1 MGGMRRA
8 RRFVRLLAL
17 TKYDL
22 MAATTRQ
29 RFIQYEP
36 ALEDAGISV
45 DYVPLFGNAHIERLT
60 AGRRASPIA
69 VLLAYARRVSFLL
82 RAHHY
87 DALWVHCELF
97 PFLPGFMERL
107 AALWDKP
114 IVYDYDDAIFHM
126 YDASSSPLVR
136 RLLGRKLEPLLR
148 GASACCC
155 GNEYLRDYAAQYCP
169 NSIVLPTV
177 VDTERYRPQAKAGEG
192 PLVIG
197 WIGSPST
204 WAFVRPLLPVLRG
217 LVEDYGVVVR
227 AVGAGDAAERDAFP
241 GLELVG
247 WSEASEIAAVQAM
260 DIGIMP
266 VTDGPFQRGKCGY
279 KLIQYMGCGLPV
291 VGSPIGVN
299 TTIVEPSVSGYLAT
313 SDEEWRD
320 ALVKLIEDG
329 DLRATLGQAGRA
341 RVVAD
346 FSLARQAPR
355 LVNVFQA
362 VVGSRSR

>member
-1 MGGMRRA
+1 MRRA

-17 TKYDL
+17 TKYDS

-29 RFIQYEP
+29 RFVQYEP
-36 ALEDAGISV
+36 ALGDAGISV
-45 DYVPLFGNAHIERLT
+45 DFAPLFGNRHIERLT

-69 VLLAYARRVSFLL
+69 VLLAYARRLSVLL
-82 RAHHY
+82 RAHRY
-87 DALWVHCELF
+87 DVLWVHCELF
-97 PFLPGFMERL
+97 PFWPGVMERL
-107 AALWDKP
+107 AALWGKP
-114 IVYDYDDAIFHM
+114 IVYDCDDAIFHM
-126 YDASSSPLVR
+126 YDASSSRLVR
-136 RLLGRKLEPLLR
+136 RLLGRKLVPLLR
-148 GASACCC
+148 SASACCC
-155 GNEYLRDYAAQYCP
+155 GNAYLRQYAAQYCP

-177 VDTERYRPQAKAGEG
+177 VDTELYRPRAKASEG

-217 LVEDYGVVVR
+217 LVEEYGVVVR

-241 GLELVG
+241 GLELVA

-279 KLIQYMGCGLPV
+279 KLIQYMACGLPV
-291 VGSPIGVN
+291 IGSPIGVN
-299 TTIVEPSVSGYLAT
+299 ATIVEPGINGYLAT
-313 SDEEWRD
+313 SAEEWRD
-320 ALVKLIEDG
+320 ALARLIEDG
-329 DLRATLGQAGRA
+329 DRRAAMGQAGRA

-346 FSLARQAPR
+346 FSLAGQAPR
-355 LVNVFQA
+355 LVELFQA
-362 VVGSRSR
+362 VVGAKRE